1 MKPPSRFGGIW
12 LPRLFPFRLLGSTR
26 APGAQCK
33 PVAVPSKSRA
43 DAILTQAQ
51 NGEPDAFSQL
61 YWMHK
66 KRVFSICIRMVHD
79 FALAEDLT
87 QETFLQLHRKLTTF
101 RWESVF
107 TTWLHRMTVNIVLMR
122 LRKRALPVVSLDD
135 MMTSIPEEHIGR
147 GFGACDLTQIG
158 VVDRIAIERALA
170 GIAPGYRDT
179 FVLHDVQG
187 FQHREIA
194 SMQDCSIGNSKSQL
208 HKARRALRGALS
220 SQPIRR
226 QSD

>member
-1 MKPPSRFGGIW
+1 MVTAA
-12 LPRLFPFRLLGSTR
+12 LPVPLLDSTR
-26 APGAQCK
+26 VPGSQAK
-33 PVAVPSKSRA
+33 PFARPAKSHA
-43 DAILTQAQ
+43 DAILAQAQ

-66 KRVFSICIRMVHD
+66 KRVYSICVSMVHD

-170 GIAPGYRDT
+170 GISPGYRDT
-179 FVLHDVQG
+179 FVLHDVHG

-220 SQPIRR
+220 SQPTRR
-226 QSD
+226 HSN